1 MLNLPDGSII
11 NYQTETTIVNLNPSL
26 ITYNDI
32 EGYTTMEL
40 DFKDDLKLFNSKDC
54 RLICILDYN

>member
-1 MLNLPDGSII
+1 MKLKKLMLNLPDGSII

-32 EGYTTMEL
+32 EGYTTMDEA
-40 DFKDDLKLFNSKDC
+40 LKTT
-54 RLICILDYN
+54 